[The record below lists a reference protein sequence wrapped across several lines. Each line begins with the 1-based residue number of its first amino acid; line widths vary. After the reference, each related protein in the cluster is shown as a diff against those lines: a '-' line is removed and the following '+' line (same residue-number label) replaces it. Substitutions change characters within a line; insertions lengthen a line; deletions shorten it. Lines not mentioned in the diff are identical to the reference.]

1 MLVDDP
7 VKRVD
12 TMTMA
17 WGLEA
22 RVPFLDHDFVELAA
36 TCPPDLKLDS
46 GGKGVLKEA
55 SRALLPAEVIDRTK
69 GYFPVPG
76 IRHLMARY
84 SIMVRDALTN
94 DAAQGARAVP
104 SGNPRC
110 AVGRA
115 ERGRTTL
122 EPTRCGS
129 WGAGDVAAEH
139 GGLIGR

>member
-36 TCPPDLKLDS
+36 TCPSALKLAS

-55 SRALLPAEVIDRTK
+55 SRKHLPAEVIDRTK

-76 IRHLMARY
+76 IRHLEGPVLE
-84 SIMVRDALTN
+84 MVRDALTN
-94 DAAQGARAVP
+94 EAAR
-104 SGNPRC
+104 
-110 AVGRA
+110 GRGLYRSETVNA
-115 ERGRTTL
+115 MLAAPNDTRTTL
-122 EPTRCGS
+122 GS
-129 WGAGDVAAEH
+129 NALWQLAVLEMWLQSMEG
-139 GGLIGR
+139 

>member
-36 TCPPDLKLDS
+36 MCPTDLKLAS

-55 SRALLPAEVIDRTK
+55 SRSLLPADVIDRTK

-76 IRHLMARY
+76 IRHLNGPVLE
-84 SIMVRDALTN
+84 MVRDALTN
-94 DAAQGARAVP
+94 DAARNRGLYRPDIAGGVVGGTKRHARRARARTRY
-104 SGNPRC
+104 GNSPF
-110 AVGRA
+110 
-115 ERGRTTL
+115 
-122 EPTRCGS
+122 
-129 WGAGDVAAEH
+129 
-139 GGLIGR
+139 